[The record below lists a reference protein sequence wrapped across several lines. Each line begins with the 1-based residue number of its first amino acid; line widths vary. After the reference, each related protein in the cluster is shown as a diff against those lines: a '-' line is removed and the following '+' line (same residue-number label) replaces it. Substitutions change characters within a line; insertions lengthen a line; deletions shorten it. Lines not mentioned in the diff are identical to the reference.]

1 MVKEGEIVYISILAS
16 TTRAIASQTRNLK
29 LMRPTFLGPLNRARY
44 RSKLGLDQTGH
55 CGGLFSYRDI
65 CLYLWI
71 LSSFQSGT
79 FNDLDHHQAAT
90 LASCFVPGDKSTE
103 QIHLRTELA
112 KPLQRLQESARCVI

>member
-1 MVKEGEIVYISILAS
+1 
-16 TTRAIASQTRNLK
+16 
-29 LMRPTFLGPLNRARY
+29 MRPTFLGPLNRARY

-79 FNDLDHHQAAT
+79 LNDLDHHQVAT
-90 LASCFVPGDKSTE
+90 LASCLVPGDKSTE
-103 QIHLRTELA
+103 QIHLRTELS
-112 KPLQRLQESARCVI
+112 KPLQRLQDSARCVI